1 MMPRRLLIIA
11 AISDALSLT
20 GLLKRSR
27 NRARGRRVLED
38 FSTPWQLDIRKG
50 KTGVLYA
57 EESGAQKPIN
67 WAFLS
72 CGRVAHD
79 YANALRCV
87 DGAKPYV
94 VATRSADDLPR
105 AEAFRDRHGFEKAV
119 GTYAEALLDPAVDV
133 VYLSSLHSAR
143 IEHVTAI
150 LECGKHCVVEKPLAC
165 NGADGKR
172 LVELARSKNL
182 FMMEGM
188 WTRCFPAVEHARRL
202 INDGTIGAVT
212 AVISDFGFDAADSG
226 VYPTDMNDPSTGDPI
241 YFEKL
246 GGSALLWA
254 GPYPIAAG
262 LLPFGATEP
271 RSVAAAGVVDPTGV
285 DLSCGLTLSYA
296 APGGVPVP
304 QKAGTCPPRGATV
317 SLYTAI
323 DAESAETTTYIG
335 QKGRITVLPPAHC
348 PTKLRVELKGKGRGN
363 ARVTEFEFPFPDP
376 KRPFAPVPGGG
387 EDDVFFYPNSHGFAY
402 EAAAVTRCL
411 NAGLT
416 ECPQYTLDETLR
428 ALSLVDAAR
437 KAMSE
442 PNSES

>member
-1 MMPRRLLIIA
+1 MQAKPNLVRQYASSRLVSSRIAAPGSFWLFQGVIAFIWTSLRRLVTARARERMPPRLLITA
-11 AISDALSLT
+11 ACLAQPLLSDALSLT

-50 KTGVLYA
+50 STGVLYA
-57 EESGAQKPIN
+57 EEAGAQKPVN

-172 LVELARSKNL
+172 FVELARSKNI

-226 VYPTDMNDPSTGDPI
+226 VYHTDMNDPATGDPI

-304 QKAGTCPPRGATV
+304 PKAGTCPPRGATV
-317 SLYTAI
+317 SLYTSI
-323 DAESAETTTYIG
+323 DAETTETTSYVG

-348 PTKLRVELKGKGRGN
+348 PTKLRVELKGATRRPYSSRL
-363 ARVTEFEFPFPDP
+363 RVD
-376 KRPFAPVPGGG
+376 G
-387 EDDVFFYPNSHGFAY
+387 
-402 EAAAVTRCL
+402 
-411 NAGLT
+411 AGHHQ
-416 ECPQYTLDETLR
+416 CGSSR
-428 ALSLVDAAR
+428 R
-437 KAMSE
+437 
-442 PNSES
+442 

>member
-1 MMPRRLLIIA
+1 MPRRLLINA
-11 AISDALSLT
+11 AACSDALSLT

-119 GTYAEALLDPAVDV
+119 GTYAEALLDPNVDV

-143 IEHVTAI
+143 VEHVTAI

-241 YFEKL
+241 YFSKL
-246 GGSALLWA
+246 TAVLH
-254 GPYPIAAG
+254 
-262 LLPFGATEP
+262 
-271 RSVAAAGVVDPTGV
+271 
-285 DLSCGLTLSYA
+285 SCGRGRIPSRRDCFRL
-296 APGGVPVP
+296 APPSRAQLRRLASSIRRAWIYRVG
-304 QKAGTCPPRGATV
+304 
-317 SLYTAI
+317 SLYRTPRRA
-323 DAESAETTTYIG
+323 ASRCPRRRALARRAARPSACTRRSTRNRRRRRPTL
-335 QKGRITVLPPAHC
+335 GRRVASRCC
-348 PTKLRVELKGKGRGN
+348 P
-363 ARVTEFEFPFPDP
+363 
-376 KRPFAPVPGGG
+376 
-387 EDDVFFYPNSHGFAY
+387 
-402 EAAAVTRCL
+402 
-411 NAGLT
+411 
-416 ECPQYTLDETLR
+416 R
-428 ALSLVDAAR
+428 ALSDKTTRRAQR
-437 KAMSE
+437 QGQGKRE
-442 PNSES
+442 GDRI